1 METWKPRKGFAGDS
15 FNKAAS
21 AREVEMNVPGA
32 AFLPFGFVSACEERK
47 KEEKL
52 GDIGIELEVLV
63 FFGEVVVFVG
73 VAMGGWRKMDS
84 TLRR

>member
-1 METWKPRKGFAGDS
+1 METWKPRKGLAGDG
-15 FNKAAS
+15 FNEAAS
-21 AREVEMNVPGA
+21 ACEVEMNVPGA
-32 AFLPFGFVSACEERK
+32 AFLPFGFVSACEKKE

-63 FFGEVVVFVG
+63 FFGEVMVFVG
-73 VAMGGWRKMDS
+73 IAMGRWRKMES